1 MSTGARREYLKQMR
15 LRYQKEKANC
25 NRSGMSALL
34 NEAMMVTHYNRKY
47 LIGLFSGKRRVG
59 DGKPGAKSVY
69 QLDLLHHF
77 VKELYFEMEQPGAP
91 KMKAALPLWLP
102 FYSRHGF
109 TDKLRADLLQMSES
123 TIERILNRIRKST
136 KKGLPGT
143 RRGSLLKNR
152 IPLQT
157 TNWDEKKPGFME
169 ADTVHHCGNSLIG
182 EYAMSLTMTDIAS
195 TWTENRAMFSKAHTE
210 VIKAVKSIEET
221 LPFPL
226 LGTDSDNGGEFINY
240 DFIKYLQDR
249 PNPVK
254 FTRSRPYKKNDQA
267 HVEQKNYTH
276 VRCLVGYDRIP
287 KRFLAEMLDKIYIEL
302 WNPLHNFFLPSMKI
316 IRKTRV
322 GSKIKRKYEK
332 PKTAYQRL
340 QESADM
346 SLEAKKALNERFLK
360 LNPFEL
366 KTKLEAA
373 LKELFTEQ
381 RKYLSVYREERKSA

>member
-1 MSTGARREYLKQMR
+1 MSTGARREYLKEMR
-15 LRYQKEKANC
+15 MRYQKEKVNC
-25 NRSGMSALL
+25 NRKGMSALL
-34 NEAMMVTHYNRKY
+34 NEAMMVTRYNRKY
-47 LIGLFSGKRRVG
+47 LIALFNGKRKSSH
-59 DGKPGAKSVY
+59 GKVGAKPIYS
-69 QLDLLHHF
+69 LELLHHF
-77 VKELYFEMEQPGAP
+77 VKELYFLMEQPGP
-91 KMKAALPLWLP
+91 LKMKAALPLWLP
-102 FYSRHGF
+102 YYERYGF
-109 TDKLRADLLQMSES
+109 TDKLRSDLLEMSAS
-123 TIERILNRIRKST
+123 TLEIILNKVRKST

-143 RRGSLLKNR
+143 RRGNLLKNR

-169 ADTVHHCGNSLIG
+169 ADTVHHCGNSLMG
-182 EYAMSLTMTDIAS
+182 EYAMTLTMTDIAS

-210 VIKAVKSIEET
+210 VIAAVKSIEET

-226 LGTDSDNGGEFINY
+226 LGTDSDNGTEFINY
-240 DFIKYLQDR
+240 DFIKYLTER

-287 KRFLAEMLDKIYIEL
+287 KRYLAEMLNKIYIEL

-316 IRKTRV
+316 VRKVRI
-322 GSKIKRKYEK
+322 GSKIKRTYEK

-340 QESADM
+340 LESADM
-346 SLEAKKALNERFLK
+346 SIEAKKELQQRFAG

-366 KTKLEAA
+366 KQKLEDA
-373 LKELFTEQ
+373 LKTLFDEQ
-381 RKYLSVYREERKSA
+381 RKYLAAYREEKKVA

>member
-1 MSTGARREYLKQMR
+1 MSTGARREYLKEMR
-15 LRYQKEKANC
+15 MRYQKEKTNH
-25 NRSGMSALL
+25 NRKGMSALL

-47 LIGLFSGKRRVG
+47 LIGLFSGKRKSGHGRR
-59 DGKPGAKSVY
+59 GAKSIY
-69 QLDLLHHF
+69 QLDLLRHF
-77 VKELYFEMEQPGAP
+77 VKELYFEMEQPGAL
-91 KMKAALPLWLP
+91 KLRAALPLWLP
-102 FYSRHGF
+102 FYHRPGF
-109 TDKLRADLLQMSES
+109 TDRLRTELLQMKES
-123 TIERILNRIRKST
+123 TIERILSGIRKSAE
-136 KKGLPGT
+136 KGLCGT

-152 IPLQT
+152 IPLQM

-169 ADTVHHCGNSLIG
+169 ADTVHHCGNSLLG
-182 EYAMSLTMTDIAS
+182 EYAMSLTMTDMAS

-210 VIKAVKSIEET
+210 VIRAVKSIEEG

-226 LGTDSDNGGEFINY
+226 LGTDSDNGTEFINY
-240 DFIKYLQDR
+240 DFIKYLTER

-276 VRCLVGYDRIP
+276 VRCLVGYDRLP
-287 KRFLAEMLDKIYIEL
+287 KRFLAEMLNQIYIEL

-316 IRKTRV
+316 IRKIRI

-346 SLEAKKALNERFLK
+346 SPEAKKALSERFTK

-366 KTKLEAA
+366 KEKLEAA

-381 RKYLSVYREERKSA
+381 RKYLSVYREEKKTA

>member
-1 MSTGARREYLKQMR
+1 MSTEARREYLKEMR
-15 LRYQKEKANC
+15 MRYQKEKTNC
-25 NRSGMSALL
+25 NRKGMSAIL
-34 NEAMMVTHYNRKY
+34 NEAMMITRYNRKY
-47 LIGLFSGKRRVG
+47 LIGLFSGKRKSGHGRR
-59 DGKPGAKSVY
+59 GAKSEY
-69 QLDLLHHF
+69 QLDLLRHF
-77 VKELYFEMEQPGAP
+77 VKELYFLMEQPGSA
-91 KMKAALPLWLP
+91 KMKAAFPLWLP
-102 FYSRHGF
+102 HYERHAF
-109 TDKLRADLLQMSES
+109 TPKLREELLKMSES
-123 TIERILNRIRKST
+123 TLERILNTIRKSGQ
-136 KKGLPGT
+136 KGLPGT

-182 EYAMSLTMTDIAS
+182 EYAMSLTMTDMAS

-226 LGTDSDNGGEFINY
+226 LGTDSDNGTEFINY
-240 DFIKYLQDR
+240 DFIKFLTER

-287 KRFLAEMLDKIYIEL
+287 KRFLAEMLNQIYIEL

-316 IRKTRV
+316 VRKVRV
-322 GSKIKRKYEK
+322 GSKIKRTYEK

-340 QESADM
+340 LENADM
-346 SLEAKKALNERFLK
+346 SMEAKKALQQRFSE

-366 KTKLEAA
+366 KEKLEVA
-373 LKELFTEQ
+373 LKTLFDEQ
-381 RKYLSVYREERKSA
+381 RKYLVVYREEKKVA